1 MKGSELYNIESGYL
15 SDLPIV
21 DDKGIEFN
29 HEPKG
34 KSGSN
39 FFNRK
44 SFQIGKWILEQ
55 TSSRSKIT
63 NEMKKKIALL
73 IMTHCLIALFVAFI
87 MGGNSCK
94 DTLSFSNSN
103 EFISSAR
110 RNMLENSQL
119 KNFICNG
126 RMITGPGLADS
137 KTRKKDETAVTDA
150 LRSRGSIRILYLGSQ
165 ENAMVVDASPE
176 VGNEIMEVLKSKN
189 MSHKITFSISN
200 SSIPSYCLLC

>member
-1 MKGSELYNIESGYL
+1 MYNIENGYL
-15 SDLPIV
+15 SDLSIV
-21 DDKGIEFN
+21 DDNDNK
-29 HEPKG
+29 PKEK
-34 KSGSN
+34 KSSSN

-55 TSSRSKIT
+55 TSSRSNLT
-63 NEMKKKIALL
+63 NGMKKTIALL
-73 IMTHCLIALFVAFI
+73 FITHCLFALFGAIIV
-87 MGGNSCK
+87 GGNSCK

-119 KNFICNG
+119 KNLICNG
-126 RMITGPGLADS
+126 RMINGPGSTDT
-137 KTRKKDETAVTDA
+137 KRRKKDETAVTDA
-150 LRSRGSIRILYLGSQ
+150 LRSRGSIRILYFGSQ

-189 MSHKITFSISN
+189 MTHKITFSITN
-200 SSIPSYCLLC
+200 SSVHSYCLLC

>member
-1 MKGSELYNIESGYL
+1 
-15 SDLPIV
+15 
-21 DDKGIEFN
+21 
-29 HEPKG
+29 
-34 KSGSN
+34 
-39 FFNRK
+39 
-44 SFQIGKWILEQ
+44 
-55 TSSRSKIT
+55 
-63 NEMKKKIALL
+63 MKKKIAFL

-87 MGGNSCK
+87 VSGNSCK

-126 RMITGPGLADS
+126 RMINGPGLGDT
-137 KTRKKDETAVTDA
+137 KRRKKDETAVTDA
-150 LRSRGSIRILYLGSQ
+150 LKSRGSIRILYLGSQ

-189 MSHKITFSISN
+189 ISHKITFSISN